1 VVSTILGD
9 PMLSAVSLEELD
21 DMRAR
26 VRDNRRALAE
36 ALRDAT
42 GSDRMGSVAAQQG
55 MFSILPLTEAQ
66 VTKLREDHGIYMLW
80 DGRVN
85 MAGMDP
91 SRAGDVARA
100 VAGVMRG

>member
-1 VVSTILGD
+1 MAGRVGRHAR
-9 PMLSAVSLEELD
+9 PCPGQPP
-21 DMRAR
+21 RAGRGVARRHR
-26 VRDNRRALAE
+26 VRPP
-36 ALRDAT
+36 
-42 GSDRMGSVAAQQG
+42 MGSVAAQQG